1 MADSMEQVIE
11 RIREVLNVHT
21 YLEEDEG
28 GSYYGEIYAD
38 YNDELRDE
46 TVRRIFACNSPRET
60 FYDVLNDIFFDADV
74 YEYKSVYE
82 ALGKH
87 FEDEAEGLVYSEHED
102 FIRDWVN
109 ENVHFNY
116 PYDHYLKQN
125 VCLNI
130 MVDTGDGDYDFT
142 LNNFFN
148 WYADRSDEREIS
160 ELSSLVWLMKQQGYT
175 TEQVHDFIRNENT
188 QGSKFL
194 ESVKQESENCS
205 TSMSA
210 VTFFVKMTLK
220 EAMDLHERLYV
231 GERGRTL
238 EEYEAHEDKLASR
251 KGTLVIEKG
260 AMCGLFDPWGGA
272 GGLLGIELER
282 DVELPIKLIDSA
294 LPDGGR
300 GYSAANVYGMRS
312 WDWSDC
318 GVKLVGEEAA

>member
-11 RIREVLNVHT
+11 RIREALNVHT

-38 YNDELRDE
+38 YNDELCVD
-46 TVRRIFACNSPRET
+46 TVCKILDSKYPRET
-60 FYDVLNDIFFDADV
+60 FHDIITEAYIHSDM
-74 YEYKSVYE
+74 YEYGPVLK
-82 ALGKH
+82 ALEEH
-87 FEDEAEGLVYSEHED
+87 FGDSDEGLDYDEHEE
-102 FIRDWVN
+102 FIRDWVYD
-109 ENVHFNY
+109 NVRFNF
-116 PYDHYLKQN
+116 PYDHYLNQD

-130 MVDTGDGDYDFT
+130 MVDSGDGNYDYT

-175 TEQVHDFIRNENT
+175 TEQIHDFIKTEDT

-194 ESVKQESENCS
+194 ESVMEESANCS
-205 TSMSA
+205 TSMGA
-210 VTFFVKMTLK
+210 VTFFVKMPLK

-231 GERGRTL
+231 GEMEKTL
-238 EEYEAHEDKLASR
+238 AGYQEHTAKIAAR
-251 KGTLVIEKG
+251 NGVLVIDKRVC
-260 AMCGLFDPWGGA
+260 CGLFDPWGGS
-272 GGLLGIELER
+272 GGLLGIQLER